1 LKIKEYSASFFP
13 LNERRLK
20 KMREKILIIDDEKDF
35 TYFIKENLQL
45 ISNYTV
51 VTARRGRKGI
61 RTALKENPDLI
72 LLDVMMPGLD
82 GFEVLKK
89 LRKNEKTYHIPV
101 IMMTD
106 NSSDVLWDKESG
118 FSADDTI
125 VKPVETK
132 VLRAKIHNIL
142 SPRT

>member
-1 LKIKEYSASFFP
+1 
-13 LNERRLK
+13 
-20 KMREKILIIDDEKDF
+20 MREKILIIDDEKDF

>member
-1 LKIKEYSASFFP
+1 
-13 LNERRLK
+13 
-20 KMREKILIIDDEKDF
+20 MREKILIIDDEKDF

-51 VTARRGRKGI
+51 ITAKRGRKGI

-72 LLDVMMPGLD
+72 LLDGMMPGLD
-82 GFEVLKK
+82 GFEVLKR
-89 LRKNEKTYHIPV
+89 LRKNAKTYHIPV
-101 IMMTD
+101 IMMTE
-106 NSSDVLWDKESG
+106 NSPDVSRNKETNV
-118 FSADDTI
+118 SADDYI

-132 VLRAKIHNIL
+132 TLRAKIHNIL

>member
-1 LKIKEYSASFFP
+1 
-13 LNERRLK
+13 
-20 KMREKILIIDDEKDF
+20 MREKILIIDDEKDF

-51 VTARRGRKGI
+51 LTARRGRKGI

-72 LLDVMMPGLD
+72 LLDMMMPGLN
-82 GFEVLKK
+82 GYEVLKR

-101 IMMTD
+101 IMMTES
-106 NSSDVLWDKESG
+106 SSDVSWDKESG

-132 VLRAKIHNIL
+132 ILRAKIHNIL